1 MQEIFS
7 DISIDRKKAI
17 SASID
22 MYFKMK
28 EPENIAKAALA
39 YINMLPEEEKK
50 FADFYFNLTL
60 TNMKENTYNENY
72 SN

>member
-7 DISIDRKKAI
+7 NISVDRKKVI

-22 MYFKMK
+22 MCFKMK
-28 EPENIAKAALA
+28 EPKNIAEAVLV
-39 YINMLPEEEKK
+39 YTNMLPEEEKE

-60 TNMKENTYNENY
+60 TNMKENAYNENY

>member
-7 DISIDRKKAI
+7 DISIDRKKTI

-22 MYFKMK
+22 MCFKMK
-28 EPENIAKAALA
+28 EPKNIAEAVLT
-39 YINMLPEEEKK
+39 YTNMLPEEEKE
-50 FADFYFNLTL
+50 FANFYFNLTL
-60 TNMKENTYNENY
+60 TNMKEKAYNENY

>member
-1 MQEIFS
+1 MREIFS
-7 DISIDRKKAI
+7 DISMDRKKAI

-22 MYFKMK
+22 MCFKMK
-28 EPENIAKAALA
+28 EPKNIAEAVLA
-39 YINMLPEEEKK
+39 YTNMLPEEEKE
-50 FADFYFNLTL
+50 FANFYFNLTL